1 MFHYT
6 LEKENANKMG
16 SPYLNWFDE
25 YYAGLGISTPE
36 LFPNDSSSDFDK
48 PEIGPAV
55 KY

>member
-1 MFHYT
+1 MFGPWSCRIPYT

-36 LFPNDSSSDFDK
+36 LFPN
-48 PEIGPAV
+48 V
-55 KY
+55 